1 MRDTHESRGVIGDG
15 EVFGRI
21 TGQYERSGVLRTIVQ
36 GVGEE
41 NGSASGKVR
50 EYEVKVEK
58 GQDIEDLPVVDGV
71 EQVEA
76 VVGVG
81 VSAKTLVNRE
91 RRRQKRDKKKARQA
105 GMKRDDWR
113 KKVEAEEGKSSLQL
127 SLEAKWRAQNELEVA
142 RAKRQLEV
150 LGAKDVEQEKRMQH
164 SRMVKATESNLV
176 AVEKA
181 HNSLKQTGNVPG
193 FVPGTAE
200 TVVSGVP
207 TLSTGSISPN
217 SSVSEAEVR
226 KLMKDFEDVKLENKR
241 LTEVNRSYGIEKL
254 KTGVTVAFTAD
265 NMSDEF
271 VEKLKECV
279 GGELEMNEEP
289 LDPSTVY
296 CKMAEYE
303 MNGDALDRW

>member
-1 MRDTHESRGVIGDG
+1 VRGLWPIGSDG
-15 EVFGRI
+15 KKKNE
-21 TGQYERSGVLRTIVQ
+21 L
-36 GVGEE
+36 
-41 NGSASGKVR
+41 
-50 EYEVKVEK
+50 
-58 GQDIEDLPVVDGV
+58 
-71 EQVEA
+71 
-76 VVGVG
+76 
-81 VSAKTLVNRE
+81 
-91 RRRQKRDKKKARQA
+91 KKARRA

-113 KKVEAEEGKSSLQL
+113 NSQVASGVKEKSELQV
-127 SLEAKWRAQNELEVA
+127 SLEEKWRAQNELEVV

-150 LGAKDVEQEKRMQH
+150 LKAKDVEQEKRMQH

-176 AVEKA
+176 AVERA
-181 HNSLKQTGNVPG
+181 HSSLKQTGNVPG

-200 TVVSGVP
+200 TIVSGVP

-226 KLMKDFEDVKLENKR
+226 KLIKDFEDVKLENKR
-241 LTEVNRSYGIEKL
+241 LKEVNRSYGIEKL